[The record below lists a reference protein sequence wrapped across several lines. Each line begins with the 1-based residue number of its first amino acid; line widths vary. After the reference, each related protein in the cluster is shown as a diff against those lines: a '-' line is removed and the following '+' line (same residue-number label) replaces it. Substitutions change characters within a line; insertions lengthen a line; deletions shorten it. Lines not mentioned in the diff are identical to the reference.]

1 MDTPIQTDKYGF
13 PVRRDEDKIF
23 VGLVDEARAAWA
35 AYFALQSEENTWRDA
50 H

>member
-1 MDTPIQTDKYGF
+1 METPIQTDKYGF

-23 VGLVDEARAAWA
+23 VGRRSSADKAWD
-35 AYFALQSEENTWRDA
+35 AYFAHQSEANTWRDA